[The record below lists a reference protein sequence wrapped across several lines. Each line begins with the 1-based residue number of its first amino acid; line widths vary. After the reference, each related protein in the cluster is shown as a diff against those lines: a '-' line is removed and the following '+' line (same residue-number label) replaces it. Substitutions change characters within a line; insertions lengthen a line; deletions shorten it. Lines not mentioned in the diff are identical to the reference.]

1 MDPDVLVIFF
11 LNRQRL
17 LLLMIFSRVWSL
29 WFVLL
34 QPHMVLWLLKSPSR
48 IKGVGSCCNML
59 LISLSFMASWG
70 GIYREQILIVLCKVT
85 LTAIAW
91 S

>member
-1 MDPDVLVIFF
+1 
-11 LNRQRL
+11 
-17 LLLMIFSRVWSL
+17 MIFSKVLPL

-34 QPHMVLWLLKSPSR
+34 QPHMVLCLLKSPSR
-48 IKGVGSCCNML
+48 IKGVGSCCDML
-59 LISLSFMASWG
+59 LISLSFMALQG
-70 GIYREQILIVLCKVT
+70 RIYMEQILIVLCKVT

>member
-1 MDPDVLVIFF
+1 
-11 LNRQRL
+11 
-17 LLLMIFSRVWSL
+17 MIFLRVLHL

-34 QPHMVLWLLKSPSR
+34 QPHMVLWLLKSLSR
-48 IKGVGSCCNML
+48 IKGVGSCCYML
-59 LISLSFMASWG
+59 LISLSFMALQG
-70 GIYREQILIVLCKVT
+70 RIYMEQILIVLCKVP